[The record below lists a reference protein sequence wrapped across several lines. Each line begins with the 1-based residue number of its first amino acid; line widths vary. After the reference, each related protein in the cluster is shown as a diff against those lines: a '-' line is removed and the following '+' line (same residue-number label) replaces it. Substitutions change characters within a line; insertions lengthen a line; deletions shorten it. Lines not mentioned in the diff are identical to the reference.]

1 MTGLQNKLKKSV
13 CCHGGTAAE
22 NVGREMGEKG
32 KMPNY
37 YLRRLFVSICDHTIR
52 HTTSHDFLFLETSPS
67 LGGPEPSTNNDRYV
81 VRVMFGKPRGILPH
95 HMVNKEFRV
104 IISTNN
110 QELLLCCRIILLI
123 SLQPGILS
131 YLTSLPALLLAA
143 VFARVFRFQESG
155 MSPLP

>member
-13 CCHGGTAAE
+13 CCHGGTE

-32 KMPNY
+32 KMLNY
-37 YLRRLFVSICDHTIR
+37 YLQLCRLFVSICDHTIR
-52 HTTSHDFLFLETSPS
+52 HMTFFLETSPS

-81 VRVMFGKPRGILPH
+81 VRVIFGKPRGILQH
-95 HMVNKEFRV
+95 HMVNKEFQV

-110 QELLLCCRIILLI
+110 QELLLCYRIILLI